1 MLLGRFAPRPGF
13 ICAKDL
19 LLWAGLNQRSGV
31 PWGQFLSSVLRWK
44 IAPAHR
50 IADGGGRVEGPQF
63 FQHVVELA
71 LDLVQAAQDQGETVV
86 GGHDFTAS
94 EETGP
99 SRRGMG
105 ACQAG
110 ASVSRADRT
119 RPLHSAA
126 VGEVC
131 WFFASPT
138 SPSGRYRLVALPTS

>member
-31 PWGQFLSSVLRWK
+31 PWSSFLSSVLRWK

-50 IADGGGRVEGPQF
+50 IADGGRRVEGPQF
-63 FQHVVELA
+63 FQHAVELA

-94 EETGP
+94 EEKAPAGGGWGHARPGP
-99 SRRGMG
+99 QSAERIELGLFTLRRWEKCAGSLLLPRHL
-105 ACQAG
+105 QADI
-110 ASVSRADRT
+110 A
-119 RPLHSAA
+119 
-126 VGEVC
+126 
-131 WFFASPT
+131 
-138 SPSGRYRLVALPTS
+138 